1 MPGMFCEVMATTN
14 KGMPM
19 LIVAAR
25 ENEGVVQTGVA
36 TSRLKPL
43 KSSRPMAPDKAVP
56 TSSAANT
63 A

>member
-1 MPGMFCEVMATTN
+1 MFWEVMATTN
-14 KGMPM
+14 SGMPM
-19 LIVAAR
+19 LMVAAR
-25 ENEGVVQTGVA
+25 EKLGVVHTGVA

-56 TSSAANT
+56 TSNAAST